1 MLQLSCRKARADG
14 NKLTVFAKII
24 MSKGL
29 LKPNPKTVQAFT
41 PCSSGIDARMPVHS
55 ESRPVVSSYDLAYSK
70 DDMIS
75 ESVVM
80 EWLGVTKQWLADH
93 RTRVEPIIPHLLLG
107 KEIRYSRCEVH
118 GWLRQLAETR
128 PRWERQ
134 KQVA

>member
-1 MLQLSCRKARADG
+1 
-14 NKLTVFAKII
+14 

-29 LKPNPKTVQAFT
+29 LKPNPKTVQAFP
-41 PCSSGIDARMPVHS
+41 PCSSGIAAPMPVHS
-55 ESRPVVSSYDLAYSK
+55 ESRPVVSSYDLAYGK

-107 KEIRYSRCEVH
+107 KEIRYSRSEVN
-118 GWLRQLAETR
+118 GWLRQLVETR